1 MSRPG
6 LQPERTDLA
15 WTRTALAA
23 AGCALLLLG
32 VAARPGHTPTVLLPA
47 LLPALLTAAAA
58 VVLALLGRR
67 SSAPPT
73 ARPTPLV
80 LVGVLLTA
88 ACLTALPVA
97 I

>member
-23 AGCALLLLG
+23 AGCALLLLE
-32 VAARPGHTPTVLLPA
+32 VAARRGLTLGTLLPA
-47 LLPALLTAAAA
+47 ILTAAAA
-58 VVLALLGRR
+58 VALAMLGRR
-67 SSAPPT
+67 AD
-73 ARPTPLV
+73 ARPTVRPFPLA
-80 LVGVLLTA
+80 LVAALLTA
-88 ACLTALPVA
+88 ACLTAFPIA

>member
-1 MSRPG
+1 MSRTG

-23 AGCALLLLG
+23 AGCSLLLLD
-32 VAARPGHTPTVLLPA
+32 VAARHGHTLAT

-73 ARPTPLV
+73 ARPWVLL
-80 LVGVLLTA
+80 LVGALLTA
-88 ACLTALPVA
+88 ACVAALPVA